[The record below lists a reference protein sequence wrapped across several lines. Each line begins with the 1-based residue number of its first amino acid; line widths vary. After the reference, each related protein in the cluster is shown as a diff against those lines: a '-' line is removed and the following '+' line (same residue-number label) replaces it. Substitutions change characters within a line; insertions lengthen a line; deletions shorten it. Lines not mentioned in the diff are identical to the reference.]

1 METGLV
7 DDRTAIPQPVSMEG
21 KLMETDFSKEF
32 SKMQENEVSRH
43 HSRGFNP
50 VVGYLNRII
59 DKIDENADNGG
70 DRSVAGLPTGFDHLD
85 ALTAGLQL
93 GDLIILA
100 GRPAMGKT
108 ALALNIA
115 EHAAM
120 ELNVPV
126 GFFSIQM
133 GATRLT
139 RRMLGS
145 IGNLDLQ
152 HLRTGN
158 LQDEDWDKLT
168 VASGKITGAPLYI
181 NETPKLDI
189 TELRATAGMLAE
201 QCGQIGLII
210 IDYLQLIEQTVPDG
224 DQTLPFSDITRQLK
238 SLAEELNCPILLLS
252 RLEGSIE
259 QRLDKHPRLSDL
271 DAYGPVEQ
279 YADVVLFLY
288 RDEIYHTKS
297 LGKGTAE
304 LIVAKQPDGPI
315 DTVKLAFY
323 EKYAR
328 FESIMPS

>member
-1 METGLV
+1 
-7 DDRTAIPQPVSMEG
+7 
-21 KLMETDFSKEF
+21 
-32 SKMQENEVSRH
+32 MQENEVSRH

-59 DKIDENADNGG
+59 DKIDEHAENG
-70 DRSVAGLPTGFDHLD
+70 DSRSVTGLPTGFDHLD
-85 ALTAGLQL
+85 SLTAGFQL

-100 GRPAMGKT
+100 SRPAMGKT

-115 EHAAM
+115 QYAAT

-152 HLRTGN
+152 RLRTGN
-158 LQDEDWDKLT
+158 LLDEDWDKLT
-168 VASGKITGAPLYI
+168 AASAKITGAPLYI

-189 TELRATAGMLAE
+189 IELRTSAGMLAE

-210 IDYLQLIEQTVPDG
+210 IDYLQLIEQTVPDS
-224 DQTLPFSDITRQLK
+224 DQTLPFSDITHQLK
-238 SLAEELNCPILLLS
+238 SLAEELNCPVLLLS

-271 DAYGPVEQ
+271 DVYGSVEQ

-288 RDEIYHTKS
+288 RDELYQARS
-297 LGKGTAE
+297 SEKGTAE
-304 LIVAKQPDGPI
+304 LIIAKQPDGPI
-315 DTVKLAFY
+315 DTVKLAFH
-323 EKYAR
+323 EKHAR
-328 FESIMPS
+328 FESILPT